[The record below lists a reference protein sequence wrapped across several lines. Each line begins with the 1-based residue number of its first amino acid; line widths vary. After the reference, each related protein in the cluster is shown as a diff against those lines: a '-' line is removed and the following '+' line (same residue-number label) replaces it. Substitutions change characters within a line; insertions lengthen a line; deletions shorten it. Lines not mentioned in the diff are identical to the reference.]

1 MRRIA
6 LTLTMLAALGA
17 AGCNKNSSE
26 NPNQAA
32 AQAVHSV
39 SGTVGLLK
47 PRELSPQ
54 ATMKIQL
61 VDGSAEG
68 AQPLA
73 TKNISPVKQMPV
85 QFILDFDGAKINPAH
100 IYLVKVSL
108 VDGERTFSMPVQS
121 PVITRDAPTSQ
132 VSIMLAA
139 NQTPEEKM
147 MGAFD
152 NLKKNLG
159 AYEISNG
166 RQLEKD
172 VSHGWQTFRSNDSG
186 KIVFVR
192 ENTDY
197 GDKGFAN
204 TDFAYKD
211 GKPWVVV
218 MQRKP
223 SQNARPSEIMRAGWD
238 ADGNLVVKEHV
249 ASGKTTV
256 LSDSDATM
264 LKKQAESMLKLAQAK
279 SPAKK
284 KKR

>member
-6 LTLTMLAALGA
+6 LTLTMLAVLGA
-17 AGCNKNSSE
+17 AGCNKTPSD

-32 AQAVHSV
+32 TKAVHSV

-54 ATMKIQL
+54 ASMKIEL
-61 VDGSAEG
+61 VDASADG
-68 AQPLA
+68 TQPLA
-73 TKNISPVKQMPV
+73 TKTISPVDQMPV
-85 QFILDFDGAKINPAH
+85 QFTLDFDATKINPAH

-108 VDGERTFSMPVQS
+108 TDGERTFNMPVQA
-121 PVITRDAPTSQ
+121 PVITRDAPAQ
-132 VSIMLAA
+132 VNIKLAA
-139 NQTPEEKM
+139 NETPEEKM
-147 MGAFD
+147 TGDFEK
-152 NLKKNLG
+152 LKKNLG
-159 AYEISNG
+159 AYQISNG

-172 VSHGWQTFRSNDSG
+172 VSHGWQTFRNEAG

-204 TDFAYKD
+204 TDYAYKD
-211 GKPWVVV
+211 GKPWYVV

-223 SQNARPSEIMRAGWD
+223 SQNARPSEVMRAGWD
-238 ADGNLVVKEHV
+238 DAGNLVVKEHQ
-249 ASGKTTV
+249 ASGKTTT
-256 LSDSDATM
+256 LSDDEAAQ
-264 LKKQAESMLKLAQAK
+264 LKSSAEAMLKLARDK

-284 KKR
+284 KR